1 MSNPIP
7 FADLSKNQ
15 LQDLKNLENKLILV
29 IPAMKYCNRLCDKKV
44 SYERQGI
51 FHSRLVVPKNN

>member
-15 LQDLKNLENKLILV
+15 LQDLKNLENKLNTGNSGNGTIV
-29 IPAMKYCNRLCDKKV
+29 IAYARQKV
-44 SYERQGI
+44 S
-51 FHSRLVVPKNN
+51 